1 MDNELFSKLQIEP
14 AVLLVGQ
21 NLDEL
26 DRSVLDYKWNMVLTT
41 CADSEV
47 QIRMSKNNRN
57 LTAVYDVEEMRSN
70 LLDPI
75 NLHVVKLFGKTNDP
89 EEIDEQELQ
98 VEAINKLNRTTEI
111 IRKSGIIVFEHFDED
126 IITDRQI
133 SIGLK
138 RLATNQRQLYIF
150 NIGSEAQKNYKK
162 LVDNGIAVLFEESI
176 NDYFEEYQ
184 LGTIHSDASDL
195 KKAVPLYIDAE
206 TSGLI
211 TSIQKKDLLETD
223 SFATLLNIPLLEK
236 ERISP
241 AMYEDYFYSFLRNSV
256 KAPQWY
262 GYKYGFNITRNFEDK
277 LYKMTKKGLESIG
290 EKNEKPLLLVGQTCS
305 GKSVAL
311 AALAYKIFQEKKYP
325 VIFISDPDVDFYN
338 NGKRAF
344 SALDMLI
351 RKLEDAGASGTLL
364 IWDAS
369 CYSTSRNVI
378 NKLYAGLRAR
388 GRKVYLV
395 ASAYENENSENS
407 DDSLLDS
414 SVLQGKFWECKTTIQ
429 IDDEKEQLKE
439 ILIEKC
445 GISTNDVKS
454 IFEKNTF
461 DQNFLALFYQS
472 FYMLRNE
479 MAAGVDREAQYD
491 LKEIIKKLN
500 VAATQK
506 REKETFSHTFAQLF
520 KNLEVVLENN
530 GIDVS
535 TPQEKVQEYQDSI
548 QRKVEDF
555 IRCIAVCAQFK
566 INMPYDMSLRILGT
580 DNHSLLPIL
589 LKSTFFVLK
598 SDQYNNRTI
607 TIRTPLEARMYLRAN
622 HLNPMDQVDD
632 VIKILKNLNP
642 AERYG
647 QVSEV
652 ALCEKLIRTIGPNGD
667 QRNTYK
673 NGYSRIID
681 ALGELREREQIKE
694 IKLIEQE
701 ITYIREYYGK
711 GDFDVST
718 KKYWLERAI
727 EISNDALD
735 DPYILNGSDG
745 DKNTL
750 LVETA
755 NSKLLL
761 FDLQGT
767 ADGYSDELVRKQLI
781 QVIMNDSQNY
791 HAYVTLF
798 KALRSEYG
806 RTSSSEGKA
815 KLLEQMLAWK
825 EKLDIENNDVVNSSY
840 FQDQYSEVTYLLND
854 TEIVQKNI
862 DDLVSKGSA
871 AGIYINAKKILAKAN
886 VEFRE
891 GVYNSEQY
899 EACKSVYTLLCNPL
913 YEVVVNNSESC
924 QYMKLNIVWLLNNGG
939 PIFQKGERWTT
950 AICDSAWSEILY
962 ICSEYI
968 KRFVNS
974 SDKTN
979 RVEQNIKYLKA
990 LALAHLGEYSE
1001 CIRTF
1006 RTIAED
1012 GSLGSPRTY
1021 TMHIICDDN
1030 GNPKTFH
1037 GTIESYNSARNQRTG
1052 KMQIKEFGQNLVYF
1066 FGPNIETT
1074 RLDPGDYFD
1083 DIQIGLGYI
1092 GPKAFRGLKKNEA
1105 HI

>member
-1 MDNELFSKLQIEP
+1 MDNELFSRLQIEP
-14 AVLLVGQ
+14 AVLLIGQ
-21 NLDEL
+21 DLDDL

-41 CADSEV
+41 NTDSEV
-47 QIRMSKNNRN
+47 QIRMSNNNRN
-57 LTAVYDVEEMRSN
+57 LTDIYDVDEMRSN
-70 LLDPI
+70 LLDAS
-75 NLHVVKLFGKTNDP
+75 NLHIVRLLGKTDDP
-89 EEIDEQELQ
+89 EELDDEELH
-98 VEAINKLNRTTEI
+98 VEAINKLNRTSEI
-111 IRKSGIIVFEHFDED
+111 IRKAGIIVFEHFDES
-126 IITDRQI
+126 IVTDRQI

-138 RLATNQRQLYIF
+138 RLATNQRQLFIF
-150 NIGSEAQKNYKK
+150 NIDSEAQKKYKK
-162 LVDNGIAVLFEESI
+162 LVENGIAVLFEESI

-184 LGTIHSDASDL
+184 IGAIRPDNSDL
-195 KKAVPLYIDAE
+195 KKAVPLYIDAD

-211 TSIQKKDLLETD
+211 TTIEKKELLETE
-223 SFATLLNIPLLEK
+223 SFATLLNIPLLDK

-262 GYKYGFNITRNFEDK
+262 GYKYGFNITRKFEDD
-277 LYKMTKKGLESIG
+277 LYKMTKRGLDNIG
-290 EKNEKPLLLVGQTCS
+290 DKNDKPLLLVGQTCS

-369 CYSTSRNVI
+369 CYSTSRKVI

-395 ASAYENENSENS
+395 ASSYENENTGNS

-414 SVLQGKFWECKTTIQ
+414 SVLQGKFYECKTTIQ
-429 IDDEKEQLKE
+429 IDDEKDQLKE

-445 GISTNDVKS
+445 GISDTDVRD

-461 DQNFLALFYQS
+461 DQNFLALFYQG
-472 FYMLRNE
+472 FYMLRNK

-491 LKEIIKKLN
+491 LKEIIKKLD
-500 VAATQK
+500 VVTTQK
-506 REKETFSHTFAQLF
+506 REKESFSQTFAQLF
-520 KNLEVVLENN
+520 KTLETDL
-530 GIDVS
+530 GKSGLDVS
-535 TPQEKVQEYQDSI
+535 LSQEKEQEYQDRI
-548 QRKVEDF
+548 QKKVADF

-566 INMPYDMSLRILGT
+566 ISMPYDMSLRILGT

-598 SDQYNNRTI
+598 ADQYDNRTI
-607 TIRTPLEARMYLRAN
+607 TIRTPLEAKMYLRAN
-622 HLNPMDQVDD
+622 HLSPMDQVDD

-647 QVSEV
+647 QTSEV
-652 ALCEKLIRTIGPNGD
+652 TLCEKLIRTIGPNGD
-667 QRNTYK
+667 MRNVFK
-673 NGYSRIID
+673 NGYGRIID
-681 ALGELREREQIKE
+681 ALGELRETEQIKE

-701 ITYIREYYGK
+701 ITFIREYYGK
-711 GDFDVST
+711 GDFDKST
-718 KKYWLERAI
+718 QKHWLEKAI
-727 EISNDALD
+727 DISNDVLE

-767 ADGYSDELVRKQLI
+767 VDTYSDDLVRKQLV
-781 QVIMNDSQNY
+781 QVIANDSQNY

-806 RTSSSEGKA
+806 RTSSAEGKA

-840 FQDQYSEVTYLLND
+840 FQDQYSEVTHLLND
-854 TEIVQKNI
+854 TNIVQKNI
-862 DDLVSKGSA
+862 DDLVAKGSA
-871 AGIYINAKKILAKAN
+871 AGIYIYAKKILSKAK
-886 VEFRE
+886 VDFRE
-891 GVYNSEQY
+891 GIYNSEQY
-899 EACKSVYTLLCNPL
+899 AACKSVYSLLCDPA
-913 YEVVVNNSESC
+913 YELVLNNSESC
-924 QYMKLNIVWLLNNGG
+924 QYMKLNIVWLLNNGE
-939 PIFQKGERWTT
+939 PIFQKGERWMT
-950 AICDSAWSEILY
+950 AMSESAWSEILY
-962 ICSEYI
+962 ICSKYI
-968 KRFVNS
+968 ERFINP
-974 SDKTN
+974 SDETN

-990 LALAHLGEYSE
+990 LALAQLGEYSE

-1006 RTIAED
+1006 RTIGED
-1012 GSLGSPRTY
+1012 SSLGSPRTY
-1021 TMHIICDDN
+1021 TMHIICDSN

-1037 GTIESYNSARNQRTG
+1037 GTIETYNSTRNQRTG
-1052 KMQIKEFGQNLVYF
+1052 KMQIKEFGHNLVYF
-1066 FGPNIETT
+1066 FGPNLETA
-1074 RLDPGDYFD
+1074 RLEPGDYFD

-1092 GPKAFRGLKKNEA
+1092 GPKAFRRLKKSEA